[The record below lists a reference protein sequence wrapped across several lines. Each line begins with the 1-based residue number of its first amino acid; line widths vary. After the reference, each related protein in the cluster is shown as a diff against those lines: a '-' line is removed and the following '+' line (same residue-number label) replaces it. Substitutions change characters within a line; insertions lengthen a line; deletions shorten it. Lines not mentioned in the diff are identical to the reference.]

1 MSIVTKTGD
10 KGETG
15 LLKGCRVP
23 KTDPSLEAIGDLDEL
38 SAQLGMTPNA
48 ETERIQNDLFELGAL
63 LAGSQGT
70 MTEQR
75 KRIEKELAALEPTL
89 QPLKNFILPGGHPV
103 AAQLHFARAI
113 CRRAERHLAALAE
126 KPEAAQPYL
135 NRLSDYLFLLARSQ
149 NQKTHTKE
157 VLWKKV

>member
-10 KGETG
+10 NGETG
-15 LLKGCRVP
+15 LLKGCRIP
-23 KTDPSLEAIGDLDEL
+23 KTDPTLEVIGDLDEL
-38 SAQLGMTPNA
+38 SAQLGITPNA

-70 MTEQR
+70 MAEPL
-75 KRIEKELAALEPTL
+75 KRIEKELTELESVLP
-89 QPLKNFILPGGHPV
+89 PLKNFILPGGHPV

-149 NQKTHTKE
+149 NRKTHTKE